1 MRIAKNT
8 KDTKNNTAAATPIAI
23 KRPPFSS
30 FSVFIIARPLVVVN
44 KHFVEALGQERRS
57 FSLNRAKT
65 LTSGH

>member
-1 MRIAKNT
+1 
-8 KDTKNNTAAATPIAI
+8 
-23 KRPPFSS
+23 RPPFSS

-65 LTSGH
+65 LTSGHFWSMIKIGRDVYKGEGI